1 MAKNKAVEIVKTHTG
16 PNGLRAII
24 AQYDNAMHITLL
36 ENGRTIASTG
46 IESVAGAL
54 SHAMLPARL
63 CDYDIL
69 VSPAKVGKRA
79 VDQVL
84 ADGGVYKEAME
95 AYREVYGMCNRQP
108 KRRVR
113 ATEIQVGEE
122 WVLLALNPMD
132 IQPLAPMLKDDF
144 PFAYLKGVKS

>member
-16 PNGLRAII
+16 PNGLRAIV
-24 AQYDNAMHITLL
+24 AQFTDCTHITLM

-46 IESVAGAL
+46 NESVAGSL
-54 SHAMLPARL
+54 SHGLFPARL
-63 CDYDIL
+63 CDYDL
-69 VSPAKVGKRA
+69 WVSPAKMGKRA
-79 VDQVL
+79 ADQVL
-84 ADGGVYKEAME
+84 ADGGIYKGAME